1 MNKTSLLW
9 KLSGERL
16 PGPSY
21 LFGTM
26 HVRDQR
32 AFLRLGRV
40 YAAIEECN
48 GFAAEFH
55 LESTGELLQAT
66 AIQLPDNQRLSD
78 FLPKKRFEKYRAILL
93 KSTGLDLQQFD
104 QVLPFMTVNLVTEQL
119 LGRDMPE
126 PLDQHLWA
134 FAKKSEKSLHGIET
148 LQEQMEVL
156 RKITFDEQLKMLNG
170 LCSNIA
176 KFRQYLVR
184 LAELY
189 EASEVQALYK
199 MVKKNSK
206 SLRPLMIYE
215 RNQIMANRITT
226 LMQERRMFLAIGAAH
241 LGGGKG
247 VLRLLKNQGFKLTP
261 IQMAE

>member
-1 MNKTSLLW
+1 MNKNSLLW
-9 KLSGERL
+9 KLAGEGL

-40 YAAIEECN
+40 YSAMEECD

-55 LESTGELLQAT
+55 LEETENTLQANSM
-66 AIQLPDNQRLSD
+66 QLPNNQRISD
-78 FLPKKRFEKYRAILL
+78 FLPKNRFERYRTALL
-93 KSTGLDLQQFD
+93 KSTGLDLVQFD
-104 QVLPFMTVNLVTEQL
+104 RMLPFMTVNLVTEQL

-134 FAKKSEKSLHGIET
+134 FAKKQGKSLHGIET
-148 LQEQMEVL
+148 LEEQLQVL
-156 RKITFDEQLKMLNG
+156 RKISLEEQMKMLEG
-170 LCSNIA
+170 LCSNIGN
-176 KFRQYLVR
+176 FRHYLLR
-184 LAELY
+184 LAALY

-206 SLRPLMIYE
+206 SLRPMMIYQ
-215 RNQIMANRITT
+215 RNEVMASRIAS
-226 LMQERRMFLAIGAAH
+226 MVRERRMFLAIGAAH

-247 VLRLLKNQGFKLTP
+247 VLRLLKKQGFKLAP
-261 IQMAE
+261 MQVAD